1 MGLLYLLHMHIPP
14 QPCGGCGCGVYAV
27 QPLEL
32 VCLVTIIIIILARFI
47 TVNSALGE
55 GSLRLV
61 NSTSTNASGAGRLEI
76 YLRGEWGTVCDDNFD
91 ADVACRQLGY
101 PSASKEDSVGV
112 LG

>member
-1 MGLLYLLHMHIPP
+1 ML
-14 QPCGGCGCGVYAV
+14 GVLSRITIYSVTTAV
-27 QPLEL
+27 P
-32 VCLVTIIIIILARFI
+32 
-47 TVNSALGE
+47 E

-76 YLRGEWGTVCDDNFD
+76 YLRGKWGTVCDDNFGSTD

-101 PSASKEDSVGV
+101 LSASREDSVGA